1 MKAKVSKL
9 INYFKKKYGSIS
21 CFLDHKNPY
30 ELISAV
36 ILSAQCTDARVN
48 MVTPNLFK
56 KYPTVEKLASAKL
69 DSLEKLVKTTGFY
82 KNKAKNLIKMA
93 QQVVSLHDGKIPEN
107 IDELVKLAGVGRKTA
122 NVVLGTA
129 FNNPAG
135 VVVDTHVKRISKLL
149 GLTRSNDPV
158 KIEKDLNEIIPRKY
172 WDLFSLWLIS
182 HGREICIAR
191 RPKCDLCPISGYCKG
206 YNKFKKD

>member
-1 MKAKVSKL
+1 MKTKIKKL
-9 INYFKKKYGSIS
+9 ISYFEKKYGKIS

-30 ELISAV
+30 ELITAV

-48 MVTPNLFK
+48 KVTPKLFK
-56 KYPTVEKLASAKL
+56 KYPTVEKLALSKL
-69 DSLEKLVKTTGFY
+69 PDLENLIKSTGFY
-82 KNKAKNLIKMA
+82 KNKAKNLLNMA
-93 QQVVSLHDGKIPEN
+93 NQIVSNHNGLIPDDMES
-107 IDELVKLAGVGRKTA
+107 LLKLSGVGRKTA

-129 FNNPAG
+129 FNKAAG

-149 GLTRSNDPV
+149 GLTKSENPEE
-158 KIEKDLNEIIPRKY
+158 IEKDLNKIIPKQY

-191 RPKCDLCPISGYCKG
+191 RPNCDICPVNKLCEGYCV
-206 YNKFKKD
+206 